1 MAHRRD
7 QFRPRRARGH
17 LQPRAGDGVALGH
30 YAQDACHHARAH
42 AGNGGPGA
50 RHLRR
55 LVDGPMSARARL
67 PRWIDA
73 VVFDLAR
80 QMRWTFL
87 PPLMVYF
94 AAGFSGLTAIVGTFF
109 VKEYLH
115 LSAAYLAGLAFWA
128 GLPWALKMPLGHL
141 VDIIWR
147 WKWLLVYLG
156 AGLIGLSVFIMYLLL
171 TQTAMMTAIMP
182 MAAWYVLSYLLA
194 PSGLV
199 IQDVVADAMS
209 VEAVPRIDADGREI
223 GVDESRALHTT
234 MQTLG
239 RFALILGTV
248 AVAALNITMFSG
260 IEAMDEEG
268 KRQVYATIYLC
279 ALAIP
284 LVSVSGVVLAGVQK
298 WRARR
303 GLIRDGLDPAEADML
318 FERPGE
324 DTKPNPWYFIGGAGF
339 VAISL
344 TVGLSEIAYG
354 QEIIFAGSL
363 AIVLLL
369 MRQLVAVLPVAQAR
383 TLIGTALIIFI
394 FRATPR
400 PGDGY
405 TWFSIDELGFDQQ
418 VLSLITSMLTLA
430 GMVILRPLMANN
442 SIVYI
447 VVLLTL
453 AGGLL
458 SLPNIGLYYGVQEV
472 TAALTGGVVDAR
484 FIAIL
489 DTALESPL
497 GQIAMIPMLAWIA
510 RNAPDDLKATF
521 FAVMAS
527 FTNLALSAGSL
538 LTKYLNQLFV
548 ITREVTD
555 PGTGTVTTPADYSQL
570 GLLLIVVSTITV
582 AAPLLAVALVQRSR
596 LRSVD

>member
-1 MAHRRD
+1 
-7 QFRPRRARGH
+7 
-17 LQPRAGDGVALGH
+17 
-30 YAQDACHHARAH
+30 
-42 AGNGGPGA
+42 
-50 RHLRR
+50 
-55 LVDGPMSARARL
+55 MSARLAL

-109 VKEYLH
+109 VKEYLD

-156 AGLIGLSVFIMYLLL
+156 AGLIGLSVGIMYLLL
-171 TQTAMMTAIMP
+171 TQTDMMTAIMP
-182 MAAWYVLSYLLA
+182 MAAWYILSYMLA

-209 VEAVPRIDADGREI
+209 VEAVPRIDAEGREI
-223 GVDESRALHTT
+223 SPEESRALHTT

-260 IEAMDEEG
+260 IEALDEEG
-268 KRQVYATIYLC
+268 KRQVYATIYLS

-298 WRARR
+298 WRAKR
-303 GLIRDGLDPAEADML
+303 GLVRGGLSPAEADTL

-339 VAISL
+339 VAVSL

-418 VLSLITSMLTLA
+418 FLSVLSLITSVLTLA

-453 AGGLL
+453 AGGVL
-458 SLPNIGLYYGVQEV
+458 SLPNIGLYYGVQDV
-472 TAALTGGVVDAR
+472 TSALTAGVVDAR

-538 LTKYLNQLFV
+538 LTKYLNQVFV

-555 PGTGTVTTPADYSQL
+555 PATGAVTTPADYSQL

-596 LRSVD
+596 LRSTD

>member
-42 AGNGGPGA
+42 SGNGGPGA

-171 TQTAMMTAIMP
+171 TQTDMMTAIMP

-260 IEAMDEEG
+260 IEAMDEAG

-284 LVSVSGVVLAGVQK
+284 LVSVSGVVLAGIQK
-298 WRARR
+298 RRAKQ
-303 GLIRDGLDPAEADML
+303 GLIRDGLDPAEADAL

-324 DTKPNPWYFIGGAGF
+324 ETRPNPWYFIGGAGF
-339 VAISL
+339 VAVSL
-344 TVGLSEIAYG
+344 TVGLSDIAYG

-369 MRQLVAVLPVAQAR
+369 MRQLIAVLPVAQAR
-383 TLIGTALIIFI
+383 TLIGTALVIFV
-394 FRATPR
+394 FRAVPR

-405 TWFSIDELGFDQQ
+405 TWFSIDVLGFDQQ
-418 VLSLITSMLTLA
+418 FLSILSLIASVLTLA
-430 GMVILRPLMANN
+430 GMVILRPLMAEN
-442 SIVYI
+442 SIVRI
-447 VVLLTL
+447 VVVLTIL
-453 AGGLL
+453 QGLL
-458 SLPNIGLYYGVQEV
+458 SLPNIGLYYGIQEI
-472 TAALTGGVVDAR
+472 TAPLTAGVVDAR
-484 FIAIL
+484 FIAII
-489 DTALESPL
+489 DTTLESPL

-521 FAVMAS
+521 
-527 FTNLALSAGSL
+527 
-538 LTKYLNQLFV
+538 
-548 ITREVTD
+548 
-555 PGTGTVTTPADYSQL
+555 
-570 GLLLIVVSTITV
+570 
-582 AAPLLAVALVQRSR
+582 
-596 LRSVD
+596 